1 MRNKRKR
8 RGRGLIAAGL
18 VLMAAALLLAGWNFY
33 DEYRAGAEAE
43 RVVSALLPDA
53 EPGATPAATPP
64 ASTEPGATPTP
75 TTQPDEMPTQ
85 AVDGYDY
92 IGVLTIPALGLELP
106 VMSTWG
112 YARLRIAP
120 CRYSG
125 SAYESGFV
133 IAAHN
138 YSTHFGRLN
147 GLAAGDSVTF
157 TATDGS
163 VFNYRVAEVLTLEPT
178 AIEEM
183 LDPAWDLSLFTCTLG
198 GMTRVTV
205 RCDRA

>member
-43 RVVSALLPDA
+43 RVVSALPDA

-64 ASTEPGATPTP
+64 PSTEPGATPAP
-75 TTQPDEMPTQ
+75 ATQPEEMPTQ

-106 VMSTWG
+106 VMSTWD

-138 YSTHFGRLN
+138 YSTHFGRLS
-147 GLAAGDSVTF
+147 GLAEGDSVTF